1 MNWSNNGERMQVHAF
16 GSITFTDDLTDVKS
30 LSDDGYLTIGHT
42 NDGVTRSVE
51 IRSSGGT
58 IAHSYFVGGSARP
71 WDEEAR
77 QWLAT
82 ELPKLVR
89 RSGLGADSRTR
100 QLFSAKGVDGV
111 LDEIEL
117 LGSDYVRR
125 VYFGEL
131 FKVAKLDAAAMT
143 RTLTLASTLI
153 HSAYDLA
160 ETLIASS
167 PVAARSDTSAKAY
180 VDAAGRLKS
189 DYEHRRVLVTLL
201 QTEGAVGTINDLA
214 LESAGSIRSDYDKS
228 ETLRAALASG
238 RIRRGDALFAAV
250 RRMTSSHEQQRV
262 LSDLA
267 ARPSLSTDLARGL
280 LTAAA
285 GISSA
290 YDRATVLIR
299 FIKAHGVD
307 QATSESFF
315 VAVKTLG
322 SDYEKRRV
330 LIELARTHPERDV
343 LRGTFE
349 TVADMRS
356 DYDRAEVL
364 LTFVNTPRSDTTLR
378 QAFVNAA
385 QAIRSSYDQNRVL
398 AALARSESR

>member
-1 MNWSNNGERMQVHAF
+1 
-16 GSITFTDDLTDVKS
+16 
-30 LSDDGYLTIGHT
+30 
-42 NDGVTRSVE
+42 
-51 IRSSGGT
+51 
-58 IAHSYFVGGSARP
+58 
-71 WDEEAR
+71 
-77 QWLAT
+77 
-82 ELPKLVR
+82 
-89 RSGLGADSRTR
+89 
-100 QLFSAKGVDGV
+100 
-111 LDEIEL
+111 
-117 LGSDYVRR
+117 
-125 VYFGEL
+125 
-131 FKVAKLDAAAMT
+131 
-143 RTLTLASTLI
+143 
-153 HSAYDLA
+153 
-160 ETLIASS
+160 
-167 PVAARSDTSAKAY
+167 
-180 VDAAGRLKS
+180 
-189 DYEHRRVLVTLL
+189 
-201 QTEGAVGTINDLA
+201 
-214 LESAGSIRSDYDKS
+214 
-228 ETLRAALASG
+228 
-238 RIRRGDALFAAV
+238 
-250 RRMTSSHEQQRV
+250 MTSSHEQQRV

-349 TVADMRS
+349 AVADMRS